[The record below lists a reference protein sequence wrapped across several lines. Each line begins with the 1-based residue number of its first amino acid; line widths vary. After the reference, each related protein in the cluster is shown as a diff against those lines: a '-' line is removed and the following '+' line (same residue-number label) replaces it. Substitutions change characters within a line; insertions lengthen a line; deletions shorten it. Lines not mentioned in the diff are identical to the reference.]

1 MTVSGCIW
9 DAPPADF
16 TLSSNDIHI
25 WCACIDLPS
34 LRVQQLAQILSEDEL
49 KRAERFYFEQHR
61 NRFIARR
68 GILRTILS
76 RYLDRS
82 PNELEFNYG
91 SRGKP
96 ALAET
101 CGGDRLRFNLSDS
114 HGFALYAVTCDRNL
128 GIDIEKIRPIDDAE
142 QIAKRFFSSQE
153 YAVLRD
159 LDRSQQQVAFYNCWT
174 RKEAYVKAIGDG
186 LSFPL
191 DGFDVSLSPGE
202 PAKLLSIK
210 SDTESAANWL
220 LQDFI
225 PVTGYVAALAVEG
238 FGFNIS
244 CWQWL
249 EE

>member
-1 MTVSGCIW
+1 MTVSDCIW

-34 LRVQQLAQILSEDEL
+34 LQVQQLAQILSEDEL

-61 NRFIARR
+61 NRFIVRR

-76 RYLDRS
+76 RYLS
-82 PNELEFNYG
+82 MEPNQLQFDYG

-96 ALAET
+96 TLAET
-101 CGGDRLRFNLSDS
+101 CGGDKLRFNLSDS
-114 HGFALYAVTCDRNL
+114 HGFALYAVTGDRDL
-128 GIDIEKIRPIDDAE
+128 GVDIEQIRSIEDAE
-142 QIAKRFFSSQE
+142 QIAKRFFSPQE

-159 LDRSQQQVAFYNCWT
+159 LAPSQKQAAFFNCWT
-174 RKEAYVKAIGDG
+174 RKEAYVKAVGDG
-186 LSFPL
+186 LSLPL

-202 PAKLLSIK
+202 PARLLSIK
-210 SDTESAANWL
+210 GDPQSAAHWF
-220 LQDFI
+220 LQDLN
-225 PVTGYVAALAVEG
+225 PVPGYVGAIAVEG
-238 FGFNIS
+238 FGFSIS

-249 EE
+249 E